1 MKRFCLIL
9 VACLLFGCA
18 QSTQPLEERI
28 QSEFEFVN
36 TLKTVD
42 GDNRKDFYSY
52 YIEPSVGRVSSNP
65 SNNIFLKDGVQF
77 VMNLNV
83 SKIISEK
90 YYTDALTGNDVA
102 TKDNLLFEIEGQ
114 YDDSLLNSYDY
125 RCQVYQY
132 ENMYMLLLETQ
143 YMNFYTVAN
152 ANQLPTIAGEMLK
165 IARTIRVNQEEIIS
179 AYSSKEAIQYKKEA
193 LNLFEVAVPEN
204 GRVDEMITD
213 KTNTGDSTGDNAGGM
228 TDDFYQSDD
237 FGSKIPTASPTQ
249 DPNGDYAS
257 DDFGTE

>member
-1 MKRFCLIL
+1 MRRFCLVL

-18 QSTQPLEERI
+18 QSTQSLEANI
-28 QSEFEFVN
+28 QKELDFAN
-36 TLKTVD
+36 TLATVE

-52 YIEPSVGRVSSNP
+52 YIEPSIGKVSSNP
-65 SNNIFLKDGVQF
+65 SNNVFLKDGVQF

-90 YYTDALTGNDVA
+90 YYADALTGDDVA
-102 TKDNLLFEIEGQ
+102 TKENLLFELDGQ
-114 YDDSLLNSYDY
+114 YDDGLLNSYDY

-132 ENMYMLLLETQ
+132 ENAYMLLLETQ

-152 ANQLPTIAGEMLK
+152 ANQLPGIASEMLK
-165 IARTIRVNQEEIIS
+165 IARTVRVHKDEIIS

-204 GRVDEMITD
+204 GRVDEMISD
-213 KTNTGDSTGDNAGGM
+213 KTNIGDTTGTGGAM
-228 TDDFYQSDD
+228 SDDFYQSDD
-237 FGSKIPTASPTQ
+237 FGSKIPAATPT
-249 DPNGDYAS
+249 PEVNEDYAS
-257 DDFGTE
+257 DDFGTPE